1 VFRGGLDG
9 QTVFLCFGEELETLV
24 RENLHNPMVLGQVRE
39 ELAYRESDRAK
50 ALMRDVMGILRGESR
65 CPESRRRRIPKRTN
79 WPCSMTSR
87 SCAGVHQAVIA

>member
-39 ELAYRESDRAK
+39 ELTYRESDRAK
-50 ALMRDVMGILRGESR
+50 ALMRDVMGILRGEVPMPRKPPPPDS
-65 CPESRRRRIPKRTN
+65 EEN
-79 WPCSMTSR
+79 QL
-87 SCAGVHQAVIA
+87 ALLDD